1 MGYDVILPGLQG
13 IVVGRGYEFDPSVT
27 EERKKQSGVYIDEKE

>member
-1 MGYDVILPGLQG
+1 MGYDVILPSLQV
-13 IVVGRGYEFDPSVT
+13 IVVGRGYEFDPSVI